1 MPCENDRHVTDAVK
15 HEVKHAFQPPQDYG
29 ADLDDIMFQTG
40 RSKNASDTSS
50 RKKGLGGTRSSQK
63 SLQRKSTMK
72 VPTLNNTLDAVAFA

>member
-15 HEVKHAFQPPQDYG
+15 HEVKHAFQLPQDYG

-50 RKKGLGGTRSSQK
+50 RKKGFGG
-63 SLQRKSTMK
+63 
-72 VPTLNNTLDAVAFA
+72 